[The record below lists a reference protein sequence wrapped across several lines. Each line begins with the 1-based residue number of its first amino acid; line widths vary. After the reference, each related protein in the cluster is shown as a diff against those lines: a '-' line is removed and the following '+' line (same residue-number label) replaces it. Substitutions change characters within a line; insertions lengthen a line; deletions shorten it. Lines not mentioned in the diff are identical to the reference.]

1 MCINVGIHTVVNL
14 FIYLSDHVCDY
25 SILYLLSQLHIL
37 MFAELFPYAK
47 EHIFSHA
54 RMDYGAVGCKWR

>member
-1 MCINVGIHTVVNL
+1 
-14 FIYLSDHVCDY
+14 
-25 SILYLLSQLHIL
+25 

-54 RMDYGAVGCKWR
+54 RMDYGAVGGCKWRFVPIPQPVKSP